1 MMKEC
6 TIRLTAVRLALIDKA
21 KLKRKGY
28 ALSNG
33 IGYSHKPSN
42 KRESCVR
49 KWI

>member
-1 MMKEC
+1 MAKEV

-42 KRESCVR
+42 RRVSCM
-49 KWI
+49 KDWI